1 MKMKKNGWTAALRR
15 KQYVI
20 AGALVV
26 VAAIG
31 TTVYYSNTQEKE
43 RQQMEAE
50 LAQEMNQQPPEQ
62 QEVAVEE
69 GTEDAAEASAFIP
82 PKATEATE
90 RAEVEKERTGK
101 KAAEKTVKQV
111 ETETESET
119 ETQTEQ
125 TDAADTAAEAEVLHF
140 VPEDG
145 INWPMEGNVI
155 LNYSMDAT
163 TYFPTLD
170 QYKYNPAIVISGDV
184 NSKVYSVARGK
195 VTKIENDPVTG
206 CTMTVELGDGY
217 EAVYGQLKELN
228 FEVGDYVEAGH
239 VLGYV
244 NEPTKYFSVEG
255 SNLYFELLKDG
266 TPVDPVDY
274 FES

>member
-1 MKMKKNGWTAALRR
+1 MMMKKNGWAAALRR

-43 RQQMEAE
+43 RQQMESE
-50 LAQEMNQQPPEQ
+50 LAQEMNQQPPEPQ
-62 QEVAVEE
+62 AVAVEE
-69 GTEDAAEASAFIP
+69 DTEEAAEASAFIP
-82 PKATEATE
+82 PKATEM
-90 RAEVEKERTGK
+90 AEVEKESQTQTRKVTQ
-101 KAAEKTVKQV
+101 KTVTEAEP
-111 ETETESET
+111 ETETETET
-119 ETQTEQ
+119 EQDDS
-125 TDAADTAAEAEVLHF
+125 TDTSAEAEVLHF

-145 INWPMEGNVI
+145 MNWPMEGNVI

-170 QYKYNPAIVISGDV
+170 QYKCNPAIVISGDV

-217 EAVYGQLKELN
+217 EAIYGQLKELN

-239 VLGYV
+239 VLAYV
-244 NEPTKYFSVEG
+244 SEPTKYFSVEG